1 MKKQSLIIAA
11 TKRQN
16 CEMLVQAMLSDA
28 IQARPILM
36 DPLSQCSII
45 KNGSG
50 MIHWNNQVLF
60 VRPRITIFFSIQL
73 LDRTSDWLPMNICN
87 GIAIA

>member
-1 MKKQSLIIAA
+1 MRLASRCKEEGKITAYEKTILIIAA

-45 KNGSG
+45 KMAAG
-50 MIHWNNQVLF
+50 
-60 VRPRITIFFSIQL
+60 
-73 LDRTSDWLPMNICN
+73 
-87 GIAIA
+87 

>member
-45 KNGSG
+45 KMAAG
-50 MIHWNNQVLF
+50 
-60 VRPRITIFFSIQL
+60 
-73 LDRTSDWLPMNICN
+73 
-87 GIAIA
+87 